1 MDVTLWNDAKPGS
14 FLANEFGITLR
25 AKQDKNTIEAIQT
38 PDKFIENRSAE
49 IATLFAENGP
59 VTKFFRD
66 RRDQLIKTGLPTDLA
81 RDMALRQAK
90 AFYEQE
96 LEILE
101 LSHPDGY
108 AKAFGV
114 AGVKHN
120 AELAKDNVANE
131 TVAQYKARKR
141 VKKADKR
148 ARKQAK

>member
-1 MDVTLWNDAKPGS
+1 MEVSLWNDAKPGS
-14 FLANEFGITLR
+14 FLANEFGVSLR
-25 AKQDKNTIEAIQT
+25 AKQDANTIQAIQK
-38 PDKFIENRSAE
+38 PDEFIKKRSDE
-49 IATLFAENGP
+49 IAKLFTEGGS
-59 VTKFFRD
+59 VSKFFKE
-66 RRDQLIKTGLPTDLA
+66 RRDQLILTGLPTDLA
-81 RDMALRQAK
+81 RDMALRQSK

-101 LSHPDGY
+101 LTHPDGY

-120 AELAKDNVANE
+120 AEIAQDNVANE